1 MAGMGSIYAT
11 VELNQRAEIMILKV
25 RSELFRCGSTPDTF
39 SVERQG
45 TFLQMTYRNQT
56 ICTDPYEV
64 WVVLRKM
71 SSGLDDSEIWTR
83 LSTVRQLQTQTS
95 HKAGWGIGLLM
106 WGLILAIIFLVGSRF

>member
-11 VELNQRAEIMILKV
+11 VEMNQRAEVMILKV
-25 RSELFRCGSTPDTF
+25 RNELLRSGSTPDTF

-64 WVVLRKM
+64 WIVLRKM
-71 SSGLDDSEIWTR
+71 SSGLDDSEIWAR

-95 HKAGWGIGLLM
+95 PKAGWGIGLLVA
-106 WGLILAIIFLVGSRF
+106 GLILAFVLLVGSRF